1 MKKLITIL
9 LAVLALTGCGQKT
22 SLKVDDPAARAAM
35 RTRDASCPI
44 DEVLSAKG
52 MKATLNIFG
61 EIKPK
66 ALLTDYRQALSVSE
80 ETKSMAR
87 AKDAFEAVR
96 KDHAGEY
103 NPGLTLYSTI
113 MFLAFVV
120 IVLFKTFRAI
130 FKNS

>member
-1 MKKLITIL
+1 MKKLVTIL

-35 RTRDASCPI
+35 RTRDASCPV

-66 ALLTDYRQALSVSE
+66 ALVSDFKAAKATSE
-80 ETKSMAR
+80 ETKSLAK
-87 AKDAFEAVR
+87 AKDAYATVQ